1 MAPAKPALERR
12 RREPDPPDVR
22 ADVADAWRRRGSRA
36 GPAQAPAVLRISA
49 GAGGAAR
56 APRGVRAQPRRCA
69 RRHRAGGCGELA
81 EPDRGQPAR
90 AFHRPCASRHREP
103 APLPVGGR
111 RGAARPVASRA
122 HGGGDVSRTGRLAPR
137 ADPWV
142 VPARPAPRA
151 LRDSRHRGV
160 RGRSQLPRPREALSG
175 RQGGRRAERPRP
187 LGARARPRSRVGA
200 EGPGC
205 RSAHSDR
212 RRRRPARGSEGPSLS
227 PRRLARC
234 DPRLPRR
241 ASAPGRRRQPA
252 RGARGP
258 GQGARHRAVGD
269 LHRLP
274 RRRRAHARR
283 HRRARAAL
291 PLRMDAA
298 HRDRGRRHGA
308 AGRGHGGRRHT
319 RSRGARRHWLPRPAR
334 QSSGAEWCAAHAAGR
349 PGSRA
354 AAGRDRPAAHART
367 VRSRT
372 AGGGHGRRVQ
382 ERGDEVMTVE
392 LLFWLTALVVG
403 YAYVGYPLIVAFVAR
418 WGTPP
423 RRALSPRPRLSV
435 IVAAY
440 NEARVIEAKIRSA
453 LEQSYPADRLEV
465 IVVSDGSTDGTDE
478 RVRGFADRRVRLVR
492 QEPRAGKSLALN
504 RGVSVARGDL
514 LIFTDANALFGPD
527 SLARLAAGFHDPR
540 VGLVSGQGLYVAG
553 DAEAP
558 RAVGN
563 GYVRYEAFIKTRE
576 GMLGFV
582 AGADGAIYA
591 LRREIYRDLG
601 PAEVN
606 DLLHPIQASL
616 EGYAS
621 RCDGHAFTMEPPST

>member
-12 RREPDPPDVR
+12 RREPDSPHVR
-22 ADVADAWRRRGSRA
+22 ADVANAGWRRGSRA

-56 APRGVRAQPRRCA
+56 APRGVRARPRRCA
-69 RRHRAGGCGELA
+69 RRHRAGRGGELA
-81 EPDRGQPAR
+81 ASDRGQPAR

-122 HGGGDVSRTGRLAPR
+122 HGGGDVSRTRRLAPR
-137 ADPWV
+137 ADPGILR
-142 VPARPAPRA
+142 ARPPPLA
-151 LRDSRHRGV
+151 LRDSRHRRL
-160 RGRSQLPRPREALSG
+160 RGRSRLPRAREGLSG

-187 LGARARPRSRVGA
+187 LGARARPRPRVGA
-200 EGPGC
+200 QGSGC
-205 RSAHSDR
+205 RSPPSDR

-227 PRRLARC
+227 PRRLARR

-241 ASAPGRRRQPA
+241 ASAPGRRRQPG

-283 HRRARAAL
+283 HRRARAAV
-291 PLRMDAA
+291 PLRRDAA

-319 RSRGARRHWLPRPAR
+319 RSRGARHHWLPRPAR
-334 QSSGAEWCAAHAAGR
+334 QSSGAEWCAAHAAGG
-349 PGSRA
+349 PGSCA

-367 VRSRT
+367 VRPHT
-372 AGGGHGRRVQ
+372 TGGGHGRRVQ
-382 ERGDEVMTVE
+382 ERGNEVMTVE
-392 LLFWLTALVVG
+392 ILFWLSALVVG

-418 WGTPP
+418 WGTPL
-423 RRALSPRPRLSV
+423 RRALTPRPRLSV

-440 NEARVIEAKIRSA
+440 NEAGIIEAKIRSA

-504 RGVSVARGDL
+504 RGVSVATGDL

-527 SLARLAAGFHDPR
+527 SLARLAAGFHDPP

-576 GMLGFV
+576 SLLGFV
-582 AGADGAIYA
+582 ADPKSTR
-591 LRREIYRDLG
+591 LNSR
-601 PAEVN
+601 
-606 DLLHPIQASL
+606 HPPNP
-616 EGYAS
+616 
-621 RCDGHAFTMEPPST
+621 D